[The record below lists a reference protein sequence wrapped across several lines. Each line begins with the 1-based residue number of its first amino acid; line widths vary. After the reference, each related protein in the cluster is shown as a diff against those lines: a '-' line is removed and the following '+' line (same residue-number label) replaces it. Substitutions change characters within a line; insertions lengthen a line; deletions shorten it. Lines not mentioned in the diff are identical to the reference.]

1 MLVAL
6 LDIERAVASSLGRRF
21 SLIQLATCRWQGQSE
36 TAVAVEGVK
45 TEVET
50 LPPEAE
56 RRSYFLEVS
65 VAREAFSAQTLCS
78 VSALP
83 RGVPGPGGGSS
94 GARVVRAVRLSRQR
108 DVARKPQAHQRRNGR
123 TRASSEG
130 GPAKHRRRPRE
141 VGRRDSPDDPRR
153 VRNPRLRTANGI
165 RLDVAVHRCRD
176 CASWP
181 DCEGSLRDG
190 ARTPRGQESR
200 SRRRLLC
207 GCIGGRRTQSVGLAY
222 RRPTHDRG
230 RRTRNQAADHT
241 RLRPRLTALDRLA
254 RHGQQPPALRRSNR
268 SENRWGAVVSTVL
281 PPSQDS
287 LDQLTLD
294 GQ

>member
-21 SLIQLATCRWQGQSE
+21 SCIQLATCRWQGQSE

-94 GARVVRAVRLSRQR
+94 GARVVRAVRA
-108 DVARKPQAHQRRNGR
+108 VPAARRGAKAAG
-123 TRASSEG
+123 AS
-130 GPAKHRRRPRE
+130 
-141 VGRRDSPDDPRR
+141 
-153 VRNPRLRTANGI
+153 
-165 RLDVAVHRCRD
+165 
-176 CASWP
+176 
-181 DCEGSLRDG
+181 
-190 ARTPRGQESR
+190 TPKW
-200 SRRRLLC
+200 
-207 GCIGGRRTQSVGLAY
+207 TNTSVV
-222 RRPTHDRG
+222 RG
-230 RRTRNQAADHT
+230 RSCKA
-241 RLRPRLTALDRLA
+241 
-254 RHGQQPPALRRSNR
+254 
-268 SENRWGAVVSTVL
+268 
-281 PPSQDS
+281 
-287 LDQLTLD
+287 
-294 GQ
+294 